1 MNIYQ
6 SLYELINTYIFGGSI
21 ALNSVPDLVATLL
34 SVCGVVFIFSIPFM
48 LVWRVIRMIGG

>member
-6 SLYELINTYIFGGSI
+6 SLYDLINTYLFGGEI
-21 ALNSVPDLVATLL
+21 VLNSVPDLVATLL

-48 LVWRVIRMIGG
+48 LVWRVIKAIGG